1 MTIIKIIR
9 LPNYFERRLVVGIIA
24 SMLTNVGNIF
34 AGLGSQACICFILDE
49 PKCPKSLIK

>member
-24 SMLTNVGNIF
+24 SMLANVGNIF
-34 AGLGSQACICFILDE
+34 AQFGSQTCISWWWDE